1 MSSGLL
7 EGLFSQAGSCSLLW
21 VSGTLLPFLGSAS
34 PVAWTSSTGSQ
45 MASVTPY
52 SSENWGEE
60 RARKAHFFLLRTGLQ
75 ISHTLLL
82 LTSHWPELSFMP
94 QLKGNWR
101 NEGFV
106 ILVTHVPSSKSGV
119 LLVWEKR
126 GFLFEYWGTIES
138 LLQCQIS
145 KSTRWHKR
153 WHQGGWNPESALGS
167 RSPGLG
173 TWRKGGWW
181 A

>member
-1 MSSGLL
+1 MGSHSLLQGTLPMQGLNPGPLHCTQVLYCLSHQGSPSCTYQTPNNRSINKVNIYYSLTWFPRAVSSGLL

-52 SSENWGEE
+52 SSENLGEE

-94 QLKGNWR
+94 
-101 NEGFV
+101 
-106 ILVTHVPSSKSGV
+106 
-119 LLVWEKR
+119 
-126 GFLFEYWGTIES
+126 
-138 LLQCQIS
+138 
-145 KSTRWHKR
+145 
-153 WHQGGWNPESALGS
+153 
-167 RSPGLG
+167 
-173 TWRKGGWW
+173 
-181 A
+181 